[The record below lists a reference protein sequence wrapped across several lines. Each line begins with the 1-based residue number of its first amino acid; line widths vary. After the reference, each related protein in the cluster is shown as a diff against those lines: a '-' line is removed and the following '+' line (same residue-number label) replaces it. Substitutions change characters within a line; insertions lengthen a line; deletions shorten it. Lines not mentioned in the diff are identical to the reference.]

1 MGTHARA
8 RYQLTLVKTFS
19 AFKMYSKR
27 LLSNATR
34 GRLAFRTW
42 HPHSTVVQSRAVR
55 ALPPRAPGRH
65 NLPTVKQ
72 VIRNVVTHAPVEAAK
87 NKPTILRSIHVEKKP
102 EDEPVVEKILLVE
115 VEPTKVPTK
124 VAKTVE
130 ELANKSESVEK
141 VAPAV
146 EEAAPNVA
154 AEHADSVAAKKEP
167 AEAQSHV
174 EGDRCL
180 AEAAFGIYV
189 DDWKGYLERYKVE
202 PEYWWTALSKQSIS
216 MYYDRS
222 KI

>member
-72 VIRNVVTHAPVEAAK
+72 VIKKVITHEPVVAAKNKLSLIKGKVLRRQNLPTVKQVIRNVVTHAPVEAAK

-130 ELANKSESVEK
+130 E
-141 VAPAV
+141 
-146 EEAAPNVA
+146 AAPNVA

-167 AEAQSHV
+167 AEAQSHETGV
-174 EGDRCL
+174 WQRL
-180 AEAAFGIYV
+180 
-189 DDWKGYLERYKVE
+189 
-202 PEYWWTALSKQSIS
+202 
-216 MYYDRS
+216 RS
-222 KI
+222 VFM